1 MIAEYRWR
9 GDSLYVYSD
18 ETWCDDC
25 KEHHSECVGTVGL
38 VGPNRWLACAY
49 DIDGNLTDQMEIKGT
64 KREAKEWV
72 QAVVRLS

>member
-9 GDSLYVYSD
+9 GNLLYVYSD

-25 KEHHSECVGTVGL
+25 KEHHTECVGTVGR
-38 VGPNRWLACAY
+38 VGPNQWLAVTY
-49 DIDGNLTDQMEIKGT
+49 DLAGNETEQLVIKGT

-72 QAVVRLS
+72 QAVVRLE